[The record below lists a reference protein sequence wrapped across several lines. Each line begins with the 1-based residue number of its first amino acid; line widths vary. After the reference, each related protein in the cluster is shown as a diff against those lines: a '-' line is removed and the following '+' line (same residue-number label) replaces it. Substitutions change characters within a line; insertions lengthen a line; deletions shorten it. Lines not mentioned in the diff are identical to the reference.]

1 MSKIVDY
8 RIVISENASTCE
20 RRAAS
25 FLRTNIKLVCGK
37 TLEIVKDSEKPSA
50 LEIVVGKTNREALD
64 GVELEFDDGAAE
76 AIAELALERKT
87 GARGLRSIFENA
99 MMQLMYELPSRDD
112 VQKVIIT
119 GEYIKGKS
127 DPIIITK

>member
-37 TLEIVKDSEKPSA
+37 TLEIVKDSEKPEEW
-50 LEIVVGKTNREALD
+50 EILTVSSFLAHARACGSTLCSP
-64 GVELEFDDGAAE
+64 AAKDF
-76 AIAELALERKT
+76 I
-87 GARGLRSIFENA
+87 
-99 MMQLMYELPSRDD
+99 
-112 VQKVIIT
+112 
-119 GEYIKGKS
+119 
-127 DPIIITK
+127 